1 MGNRA
6 AAPIYRLVQKGFLFS
21 EYVNN
26 LLATAEAVPF
36 QRRTTTGPAE
46 WPSPC

>member
-1 MGNRA
+1 VGDRA
-6 AAPIYRLVQKGFLFS
+6 AAPIHRLVQKGFLLS

-36 QRRTTTGPAE
+36 Q
-46 WPSPC
+46 